1 MFRTATAKG
10 AQEDN
15 ASVFLNHRHVPVFDA
30 REEFLH
36 LVELMI
42 VRGEE
47 RSRMRFR
54 ILMDVFNNGPGN
66 GDAVVGGSAAT
77 QFIEEHEAARREV
90 VHDV

>member
-1 MFRTATAKG
+1 MRPFSQPPTR
-10 AQEDN
+10 
-15 ASVFLNHRHVPVFDA
+15 SSFDA

-77 QFIEEHEAARREV
+77 QFIEEHEATRREV